1 MLGRSREL
9 VDRRQKRHGRRR
21 LYAPRIKWASWLFTG
36 GEQDEALPASGRKS
50 KRRGASTAAEMEEA
64 EADASESRDNLIIQS
79 ARDEEEQAA
88 EVKSRTEEEHSNRP
102 TPAVKKEK
110 GDQESSSEEVS
121 LVLRYRGQLADA
133 LEWFQESDDFL
144 YASKLTIAVVLL
156 SWPAWIPSWSVWY
169 YLNRGLWAT
178 FQLIFVTEVSL
189 GTSIWTFA
197 VRGIG
202 TTLGCIWGW
211 AAWEARNGNR
221 IVLSA
226 MICAGVIPS
235 AYVQLGTKYPKAG
248 MVSTISMCVVA
259 LSTELVTVPGW
270 CPSPSNIAM

>member
-1 MLGRSREL
+1 MLGKSREL

-36 GEQDEALPASGRKS
+36 GDQDEALPASGRKS
-50 KRRGASTAAEMEEA
+50 KRQGASAAADRDEA
-64 EADASESRDNLIIQS
+64 EADDSDSMDNLIIQS
-79 ARDEEEQAA
+79 VRDEEQQPAQAQ
-88 EVKSRTEEEHSNRP
+88 SRIRKEHLHP
-102 TPAVKKEK
+102 PIPAINIVGE
-110 GDQESSSEEVS
+110 GQNLSSEEMS
-121 LVLRYRGQLADA
+121 LELRYRGRLADA
-133 LEWFQESDDFL
+133 LKWVQESDDFL

-156 SWPAWIPSWSVWY
+156 SWPAWVPSWNAWY
-169 YLNRGLWAT
+169 ALNRGLWAA
-178 FQLIFVTEVSL
+178 FQLIFVTEVSI
-189 GTSIWTFA
+189 GSSIWTFA

-211 AAWEARNGNR
+211 AAWEAGNGNR

-248 MVSTISMCVVA
+248 MVSIISICVVA
-259 LSTELVTVPGW
+259 QSTELLTVPGW
-270 CPSPSNIAM
+270 YS